1 MKIINDMLFANQ
13 IFADVKETK
22 PIAINLLNVDSFRCI
37 VASMPSVEKEVISVT
52 TPEGKY
58 LIDEEP
64 VEFFKKLQ
72 EYEEQQEQKLSCY

>member
-37 VASMPSVEKEVISVT
+37 VASMPSAEKEVISVT

-64 VEFFKKLQ
+64 IEFFKKLQ

>member
-37 VASMPSVEKEVISVT
+37 VASMPSVKKEVISVT
-52 TPEGKY
+52 TSEGKY

-64 VEFFKKLQ
+64 IEFFKELQ
-72 EYEEQQEQKLSCY
+72 EYEEQRESEINCY